1 MESKRQVGSSSSF
14 TADLFGSKESSSSTS
29 KGIFSSIFPPPS
41 VAGGRNSS
49 SFKVLESWPNQPLEG
64 SAWRHGMQAPLA
76 EGATYNTPNKERNSV
91 FQEERA
97 EPCHLS
103 SSLYYGGQD
112 IYSRSSSTQT
122 STSYPIFKKDGGE
135 DDPNG
140 NNSQDASRGN
150 WWQGS
155 LYY

>member
-1 MESKRQVGSSSSF
+1 MEAGKRQVSSTSSSF
-14 TADLFGSKESSSSTS
+14 TADLFGSKEPPPPPSSSS
-29 KGIFSSIFPPPS
+29 GILASILSPPKT
-41 VAGGRNSS
+41 VVG
-49 SFKVLESWPNQPLEG
+49 SWQKQNPGNQ
-64 SAWRHGMQAPLA
+64 AWNTKQGTPAVCT
-76 EGATYNTPNKERNSV
+76 EDATCNTPYKDRSCM

-97 EPCHLS
+97 GPCHLS

-112 IYSRSSSTQT
+112 IYSNSPSIHGAPG
-122 STSYPIFKKDGGE
+122 SYPIVKKDDKGE

-140 NNSQDASRGN
+140 NNSNGVSRGN

>member
-1 MESKRQVGSSSSF
+1 MEAGKRQVSSTSSSF
-14 TADLFGSKESSSSTS
+14 TADLFGSKEPPSSSS
-29 KGIFSSIFPPPS
+29 GIFASILSPQKT
-41 VAGGRNSS
+41 VVG
-49 SFKVLESWPNQPLEG
+49 SWQKQNPGNQ
-64 SAWRHGMQAPLA
+64 AWNTEQGTQALCT
-76 EGATYNTPNKERNSV
+76 EGANCNTPYKDKNYM

-112 IYSRSSSTQT
+112 IYSNSSSIR
-122 STSYPIFKKDGGE
+122 SAPGSYPIFKKDDKGE

-140 NNSQDASRGN
+140 NNSNGASRGN